1 MTLRYRTLAPSRD
14 SVSGA
19 RVVARLLAGMGFRL
33 YWATE
38 GLNTELYGFRPCEGA
53 RSIGETLDHVWELLS
68 WTHTAMSHAAAR
80 KPDDV
85 VLLRDGSLELISRL
99 QDRFSEMEDTDLLAI
114 ELLGQPFWPVING
127 PLSDVLTHIGQIAML
142 RRVAGSPAPDSN
154 PFEGTAAG

>member
-1 MTLRYRTLAPSRD
+1 VTVRYRTLAPSRD

-38 GLNTELYGFRPCEGA
+38 GLSTELYGFRPCEGA

-68 WTHTAMSHAAAR
+68 WTHTAVCHAAVR
-80 KPDDV
+80 KPADV
-85 VLLRDGSLELISRL
+85 AFLRDSSLELISSM
-99 QDRFSEMEDTDLLAI
+99 QDRFSELEDTELPAI
-114 ELLGQPFWPVING
+114 ELLGQPFWPVVNG
-127 PLSDVLTHIGQIAML
+127 PLSDVLAHIGQIAML

-154 PFEGTAAG
+154 PFEGTAG